1 MQKQSTKDVE
11 FEDQQGI
18 NRFNK
23 LFTRSGEVEAEI
35 KAKKVGRKLSLTTD
49 MPHLSC
55 NSLKPGLLKLDWN
68 CADSSGRSGRCL
80 QRAHAGRRRGGVY
93 DVLRLGGARQMP
105 KS

>member
-35 KAKKVGRKLSLTTD
+35 KAKKVGAAALFHSDLPCKANIWSL
-49 MPHLSC
+49 
-55 NSLKPGLLKLDWN
+55 
-68 CADSSGRSGRCL
+68 
-80 QRAHAGRRRGGVY
+80 AH
-93 DVLRLGGARQMP
+93 
-105 KS
+105 

>member
-35 KAKKVGRKLSLTTD
+35 KAKKVGQQLCSTSDLSL
-49 MPHLSC
+49 LSC
-55 NSLKPGLLKLDWN
+55 KLLEPGLLKLDWN
-68 CADSSGRSGRCL
+68 CADSSGRSGRRP
-80 QRAHAGRRRGGVY
+80 QRAHAG
-93 DVLRLGGARQMP
+93 
-105 KS
+105 